1 LPYWLERF
9 SGRQGGGGAISVKDG
24 KYKGAHQET
33 RGKILG
39 LLKMRGNLSSA
50 KLADE
55 LGVSSM
61 AVRQH
66 LSDLESAGDVF
77 STEISQGKGRPAKRW
92 GLTERANRHFADRH
106 RELAIDLFEG
116 LPEALGEEG
125 LGDLLKRRGESQ
137 LELYRK
143 RIDRSSPLS
152 IQIEALADIRDQE
165 GYMAEAR
172 IEADGSCFLIENH
185 CPICSAANSCPK
197 LCSVELDVFR
207 RSVAEDVLV
216 ERVEHI
222 LEGSRRCVY
231 RFSRKQDGA

>member
-1 LPYWLERF
+1 M
-9 SGRQGGGGAISVKDG
+9 KDG

-33 RGKILG
+33 RSKILG
-39 LLKMRGNLSSA
+39 LLKARGDLSSA
-50 KLADE
+50 MLADE

-66 LSDLESAGDVF
+66 LSDLESSGDVF
-77 STEISQGKGRPAKRW
+77 STEFGRRGKGRPAKRW
-92 GLTERANRHFADRH
+92 GLTERANRYFADRH

-116 LPEALGEEG
+116 LSEVVGEEG
-125 LGDLLKRRGESQ
+125 MGDLLKRRGESQ
-137 LELYRK
+137 VELYRK

-152 IQIEALADIRDQE
+152 IQVKALADIRDQE

-172 IEADGSCFLIENH
+172 MEKDGSCLLIENH

-207 RSVAEDVLV
+207 RSVLKDILV

-231 RFSRKQDGA
+231 RFSRKQAGV